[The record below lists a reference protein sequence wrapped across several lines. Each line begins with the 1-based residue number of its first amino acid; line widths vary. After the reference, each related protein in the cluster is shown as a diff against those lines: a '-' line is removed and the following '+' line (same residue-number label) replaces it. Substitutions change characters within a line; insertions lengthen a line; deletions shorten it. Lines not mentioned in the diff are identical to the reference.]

1 VAQSRSGVHDG
12 HDDGCGDHGADAQKK
27 CLHAVCVKNAIVVV
41 VTTTTTTAIIIII
54 IIIML

>member
-41 VTTTTTTAIIIII
+41 VTTTTTAIIIII

>member
-1 VAQSRSGVHDG
+1 MAQSRSGVHDG

-41 VTTTTTTAIIIII
+41 VTTTTTAIIIII